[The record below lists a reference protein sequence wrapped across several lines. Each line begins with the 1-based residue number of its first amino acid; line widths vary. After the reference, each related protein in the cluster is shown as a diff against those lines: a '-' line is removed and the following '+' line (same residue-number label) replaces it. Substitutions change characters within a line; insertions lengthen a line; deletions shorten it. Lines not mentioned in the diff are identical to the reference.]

1 MYAWRPAIASAN
13 EAQGT
18 RLRALNYVGV
28 GATCTVP
35 STMQLDPSRVYI
47 TQAPRGVSMAG

>member
-1 MYAWRPAIASAN
+1 MYAWRLAIASAN

-28 GATCTVP
+28 GATCTVQ
-35 STMQLDPSRVYI
+35 STMQLNPSRVYI
-47 TQAPRGVSMAG
+47 TQAPRGVLMAV